1 MDKRQPFIMCGITG
15 WCLELIFTGI
25 LSAVR
30 KDFSLKGTSSLWM
43 FPIYGMAA
51 CIGAGIEKNS
61 ACPDFFEGMFLY
73 DWNFRCGTGKWKCA
87 QVFQNLSLGLQ
98 QFTNS
103 I

>member
-1 MDKRQPFIMCGITG
+1 MDVSNLWNG
-15 WCLELIFTGI
+15 CLYRT
-25 LSAVR
+25 
-30 KDFSLKGTSSLWM
+30 
-43 FPIYGMAA
+43 
-51 CIGAGIEKNS
+51 GIEKNS

-73 DWNFRCGTGKWKCA
+73 DWNFRCGTGKWKCT